1 MQVLCISW
9 CDWSAYVMWPDVAAA
24 HSTQPSLHWTDG
36 EQPFTKYEPLHLHLL
51 ESRESRTR
59 HLLACFWEHI
69 CCRSWESTTHL
80 FDMPSSPYKDTVV
93 RCTAMMSIVPFQTQF
108 KLSVYNDRCL
118 GITPAHNVY
127 SGFPQNVEYV
137 EMSLPQG
144 FPLHL
149 RRFLPNVFCSSWTA
163 DATNNRWTLYIHMHG
178 YTAYM
183 YVTDARISFEKTLY
197 WLPVKKVV
205 SALS

>member
-1 MQVLCISW
+1 MQVLCVSW

-51 ESRESRTR
+51 KSGQSRESRTR

-93 RCTAMMSIVPFQTQF
+93 CCTAIMSIVPFQTSFQCIMID
-108 KLSVYNDRCL
+108 VCL
-118 GITPAHNVY
+118 LRNHTCT
-127 SGFPQNVEYV
+127 Q
-137 EMSLPQG
+137 
-144 FPLHL
+144 HL
-149 RRFLPNVFCSSWTA
+149 LRFCSERGVCGDELAPRVSIASET
-163 DATNNRWTLYIHMHG
+163 
-178 YTAYM
+178 
-183 YVTDARISFEKTLY
+183 
-197 WLPVKKVV
+197 V
-205 SALS
+205 SAQCFL